1 MISCDQSFSLTVQNT
16 NCPDW
21 TQLAWGVPFVS
32 GNASIVPAA
41 AGNSNIFQLI
51 AANPGSCQ
59 NDAQIIYNGHGCNCN
74 LHLVYTWV
82 GASTGLI
89 IINDITAPLGLIN
102 RQVTSFPPGTV
113 DLPFTLPDTL
123 GLPHTITVHV
133 QAQAI
138 GAGFSVN
145 FTGTLSNV

>member
-1 MISCDQSFSLTVQNT
+1 MNSCNQEFSLQIQDT

-21 TQLAWGVPFVS
+21 TQLAWGAPSTS
-32 GNASIVPAA
+32 GAASITPAA
-41 AGNSNIFQLI
+41 AGNSNFFQLI

-89 IINDITAPLGLIN
+89 VLSDITAPSTLIN
-102 RQVTSFPPGTV
+102 RNVTAFPPGTV
-113 DLPFTLPDTL
+113 DIPFTLPDTL
-123 GLPHTITVHV
+123 GLPHTLTLHV

-138 GAGFSVN
+138 GVGFSVN
-145 FTGTLSNV
+145 FAGTFSNV